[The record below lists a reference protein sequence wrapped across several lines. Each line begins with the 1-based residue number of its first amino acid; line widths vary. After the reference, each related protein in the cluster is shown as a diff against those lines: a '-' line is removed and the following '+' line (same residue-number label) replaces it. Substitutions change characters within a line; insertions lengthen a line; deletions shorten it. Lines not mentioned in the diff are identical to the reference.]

1 MATIKG
7 EVPEELEREFRKVI
21 AEKYGLKK
29 GNISLAL
36 KNAIEEWIA
45 KQKRIL
51 GMKNNY
57 NAERIELLRIKY
69 PEQYIVIDSNFKV
82 VAVFKTIEDLYK
94 SPILSSE
101 TRIIAPKNIVKFDP
115 TKRRQFGWY
124 MKRKKVVG

>member
-1 MATIKG
+1 MAIIKG
-7 EVPEELEREFRKVI
+7 EIPEELEKEFRKLI

-51 GMKNNY
+51 RMKNNY
-57 NAERIELLRIKY
+57 NAERIESLRIKY
-69 PEQYIVIDSNFKV
+69 PEQYIVIDSNYKV
-82 VAVFKTIEDLYK
+82 IAVFKTIEELYR

-101 TRIIAPKNIVKFDP
+101 TRIITPKNIVKFDP

>member
-7 EVPEELEREFRKVI
+7 EVPEELEKEFRKVI

-82 VAVFKTIEDLYK
+82 VAVFKTIEDLYR

>member
-7 EVPEELEREFRKVI
+7 EVPEELEKEFRKVI

-51 GMKNNY
+51 EMKNNY
-57 NAERIELLRIKY
+57 NAEIIENLRGKY
-69 PEQYIVIDSNFKV
+69 PEQYIVIDSNYKV
-82 VAVFKTIEDLYK
+82 VAAFKTIEDLYK
-94 SPILSSE
+94 SPTLSSE
-101 TRIIAPKNIVKFDP
+101 TRIIAPKNIVKFDH
-115 TKRRQFGWY
+115 TKRRQLGWY
-124 MKRKKVVG
+124 MKRKKVVS

>member
-1 MATIKG
+1 MAIIKG
-7 EVPEELEREFRKVI
+7 EIPEELEKEFRKLI

-57 NAERIELLRIKY
+57 NAERIESLRIKY
-69 PEQYIVIDSNFKV
+69 PEQYIVIDSNYKV
-82 VAVFKTIEDLYK
+82 IAVFKTIEELYR

-101 TRIIAPKNIVKFDP
+101 TRIITPKNIVKFDP

>member
-7 EVPEELEREFRKVI
+7 EVPEELEKEFRKVI

-51 GMKNNY
+51 EMKNNY
-57 NAERIELLRIKY
+57 NVEIIENLRLKY
-69 PEQYIVIDSNFKV
+69 PEQYIVIDSNYKV
-82 VAVFKTIEDLYK
+82 VAVFETIEDLYK
-94 SPILSSE
+94 SPTLSSE
-101 TRIIAPKNIVKFDP
+101 TRIIAPKNIVKFDS
-115 TKRRQFGWY
+115 TKKRQFGWY